1 MTITAIKDENYWKAT
16 LPTQQLLDKTAEAT
30 TTYCGND
37 DSDHNT
43 HGNCES
49 NGAAAAAA
57 AMDTAS
63 VRGPFGK
70 MAQLALF

>member
-30 TTYCGND
+30 TIYCGND

-49 NGAAAAAA
+49 NAAAA

>member
-30 TTYCGND
+30 TIYCGND

-43 HGNCES
+43 HGNCKS
-49 NGAAAAAA
+49 NGAAAA

-70 MAQLALF
+70 MAKLDLF